1 MICTRCAKEK
11 AYSEA
16 EIARFREHGG
26 PPLPPGICIPCIMQ
40 DPKLRADL
48 YSWGDQ
54 RMQTLIQTA
63 RDLAARP
70 LEAIDR
76 FVESFR

>member
-1 MICTRCAKEK
+1 
-11 AYSEA
+11 
-16 EIARFREHGG
+16 
-26 PPLPPGICIPCIMQ
+26 MQ

-48 YSWGDQ
+48 YSWCDQ
-54 RMQTLIQTA
+54 RMQTLIQNA